1 MKKYNIKIG
10 TAFLL
15 VLAYFGIML
24 FYTFLDV
31 TVWRKVFPDFSNIIN
46 MVTIVVCIGIFCCI
60 SGKNDRLPSA
70 VVV

>member
-1 MKKYNIKIG
+1 MKEYKIKIG

-31 TVWRKVFPDFSNIIN
+31 AVWRE
-46 MVTIVVCIGIFCCI
+46 VV
-60 SGKNDRLPSA
+60 
-70 VVV
+70 